1 MDDSENRRRAPR
13 LLTGGIVDARCVDPL
28 LPLLSLRDLS
38 LGGFAIETDA
48 EVAPGLEK
56 AFEFHTLA
64 GLKTIARAVSVHCHR
79 SDTSARS
86 FISGWRF
93 LDMSETPETVQSL
106 VDVLLSEFPS
116 PEGA

>member
-1 MDDSENRRRAPR
+1 MDGPENRRRAPR
-13 LLTGGIVDARCVDPL
+13 LPTGGIVDARCVDPL
-28 LPLLSLRDLS
+28 LPMVSLRDLS

-48 EVAPGLEK
+48 EVAPGLER

-79 SDTSARS
+79 SDADARRYV
-86 FISGWRF
+86 SGWRF

-116 PEGA
+116 PEGV